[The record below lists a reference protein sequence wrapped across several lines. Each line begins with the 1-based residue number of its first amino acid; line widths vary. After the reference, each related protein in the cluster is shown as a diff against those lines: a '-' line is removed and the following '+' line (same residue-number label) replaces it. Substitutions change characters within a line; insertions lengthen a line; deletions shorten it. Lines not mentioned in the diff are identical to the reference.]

1 MSGQLLSITTL
12 LVDPLF
18 VQPTK
23 VLLRDES
30 READGDL
37 LDNYIEVSY
46 LCNIQPGAATN
57 APNLLPKDE
66 GEHDQP
72 RIAVY
77 TLEILNLGDF
87 VYYEG
92 KPYRIF
98 RIEDFQLHGHSNAT
112 AVLHVGTSGARAN
125 SFVVT

>member
-1 MSGQLLSITTL
+1 MAGQLLSITSL

-23 VLLRDES
+23 VLLRNAS
-30 READGDL
+30 RNAEGDL
-37 LDNYIEVSY
+37 LDDYIEVSY

-66 GEHDQP
+66 GEHEQP

-77 TLEILNLGDF
+77 TLEALSLGDF
-87 VYYEG
+87 VYYEN

-98 RIEDFQLHGHSNAT
+98 RIEDFQLHGHTNAT
-112 AVLHVGTSGARAN
+112 AVLHEGTSGAQIGRAH
-125 SFVVT
+125 V